1 MLGETI
7 LRNTD
12 NLSKTL
18 QHQHLSAAEG
28 QRVAS
33 LTVETLER
41 IRTDECFDLFW
52 CKVLKRQ
59 QCHDISEPEIKT
71 PRRYEFGESSGD
83 FHETA
88 KSYYQQ
94 QYFEVLD
101 FIVRFIKERFNQP
114 GYATY
119 TRLRDLLK
127 AATGISYESDLQYV
141 TNFYG
146 TDLNKYTLDT
156 QLQMLA
162 TLYANKDKPVKEIV
176 DQLRSMSCAEQTHF
190 SELVNVVKL
199 ILIMPATSAVSERS
213 ASALRRIKTYLR
225 TSMTQLRMNNLMVLH
240 VHKENLDKLSLVEVA
255 KDFVS
260 QSKRRLTLFGSLW
273 KVKCF
278 VIVVYGVNRK
288 SSANVCPKLNYMFEI
303 VNSHPVNPDT
313 ACMDVWHVQ
322 FLMPY

>member
-190 SELVNVVKL
+190 S
-199 ILIMPATSAVSERS
+199 
-213 ASALRRIKTYLR
+213 
-225 TSMTQLRMNNLMVLH
+225 
-240 VHKENLDKLSLVEVA
+240 
-255 KDFVS
+255 
-260 QSKRRLTLFGSLW
+260 
-273 KVKCF
+273 
-278 VIVVYGVNRK
+278 
-288 SSANVCPKLNYMFEI
+288 
-303 VNSHPVNPDT
+303 
-313 ACMDVWHVQ
+313 
-322 FLMPY
+322 